1 MILMENLKKKYSKI
15 YDQYIAKIYR
25 FIFIKVNSQ
34 EIAEDLASE
43 TFLRGWERLKELDG
57 KIDNLPAF
65 LYQIARNLV
74 VDHYREKNNT
84 TLVSA
89 DSNQIADPRNDLGEK
104 VAFDSDLR
112 IILATMTGL
121 SDDYREVINLH
132 YLDDLSIKETAQILN
147 RPEGTVRVM
156 IHRALKELREQLKG

>member
-1 MILMENLKKKYSKI
+1 MENLKKKYSKI

-156 IHRALKELREQLKG
+156 LHRALKELREQLKG

>member
-1 MILMENLKKKYSKI
+1 MENLKKKYSKI

-34 EIAEDLASE
+34 EIAEE

-84 TLVSA
+84 NLVSA
-89 DSNQIADPRNDLGEK
+89 DSSQIADPRNDLGEK

-156 IHRALKELREQLKG
+156 LHRALKELREQLKG

>member
-1 MILMENLKKKYSKI
+1 MENLKKKYSKI

-74 VDHYREKNNT
+74 VDHYREKNHTN
-84 TLVSA
+84 LVSA

-156 IHRALKELREQLKG
+156 LHRALKELREQLKG

>member
-1 MILMENLKKKYSKI
+1 MENLKKKYSKI

>member
-1 MILMENLKKKYSKI
+1 MENLKKKYSKI

-84 TLVSA
+84 NLVSA
-89 DSNQIADPRNDLGEK
+89 DSSQIADPRNDLGEK

>member
-57 KIDNLPAF
+57 KIDNLPAS

-84 TLVSA
+84 NLVSA
-89 DSNQIADPRNDLGEK
+89 DSSQIADPRNDLGEK

-156 IHRALKELREQLKG
+156 LHRALKELREQLKG

>member
-89 DSNQIADPRNDLGEK
+89 DSSQIVDSRNDLGEK

-156 IHRALKELREQLKG
+156 LHRALKELREQLKG

>member
-74 VDHYREKNNT
+74 VDHYREKNHTN
-84 TLVSA
+84 LVSA
-89 DSNQIADPRNDLGEK
+89 DSSQIADPRNDLGEK

-156 IHRALKELREQLKG
+156 LHRALKELREQLKG

>member
-84 TLVSA
+84 NLVSA
-89 DSNQIADPRNDLGEK
+89 DSSQIADPRNDLGEK

-156 IHRALKELREQLKG
+156 LHRALKELREQLKG

>member
-1 MILMENLKKKYSKI
+1 MENLKKKYSKI

-74 VDHYREKNNT
+74 VDHYREKNHTN
-84 TLVSA
+84 LVSA
-89 DSNQIADPRNDLGEK
+89 DSSQIADPRNDLGEK

-156 IHRALKELREQLKG
+156 LHRALKELREQLKG

>member
-1 MILMENLKKKYSKI
+1 MENLKKKYSKI

-89 DSNQIADPRNDLGEK
+89 DSSQIADPRNDLGEK

-156 IHRALKELREQLKG
+156 LHRALKELREQLKG

>member
-1 MILMENLKKKYSKI
+1 MENLKKKYSKI

-84 TLVSA
+84 NLVSA
-89 DSNQIADPRNDLGEK
+89 DSSQIADPRNDLGEK

-156 IHRALKELREQLKG
+156 LHRALKELREQLKG

>member
-156 IHRALKELREQLKG
+156 LHRALKELREQLKG

>member
-1 MILMENLKKKYSKI
+1 MGNLKKKYSKI

-25 FIFIKVNSQ
+25 FIFIKVNSP
-34 EIAEDLASE
+34 EIAEDLTSE
-43 TFLRGWERLKELDG
+43 TFLRGWERLKELNG

-74 VDHYREKNNT
+74 VDYYREKNNA

-89 DSNQIADPRNDLGEK
+89 DSSQIADPRDDLAEK
-104 VAFDSDLR
+104 ATFNSDLQ
-112 IILATMTGL
+112 IILTAMSSL

-156 IHRALKELREQLKG
+156 LHRALKELREQLKG